1 MINYIPSYSTA
12 MALPFAF
19 LAAAPLLC
27 MRRHMYHAPTDRYG
41 LHRSHSAAISS
52 GLGRAGSLYSSCT
65 PLRTPRSPDGST
77 SGRCSEKIMN
87 MWTVHSPTPFT
98 LVPRGAPLRPLRPR
112 RSRRAPRPRTCRRE
126 TPMARRSAAE
136 RASTEAGL
144 TTAASVPAA
153 AEGRRARKRA

>member
-1 MINYIPSYSTA
+1 
-12 MALPFAF
+12 MALLFAF
-19 LAAAPLLC
+19 LAAAPLLS

-52 GLGRAGSLYSSCT
+52 GFGSAGSPYSSCT

-98 LVPRGAPLRPLRPR
+98 LVSSA
-112 RSRRAPRPRTCRRE
+112 
-126 TPMARRSAAE
+126 RSAASSI
-136 RASTEAGL
+136 AA
-144 TTAASVPAA
+144 TADSESSPAA
-153 AEGRRARKRA
+153 NLPARSWR